1 MDKEI
6 FYTTGELAEIA
17 GITYKSIRIYV
28 EKGLLTPDK
37 ITESGYKLFSR
48 RSVEKSQRILMF
60 KYLDFTLEEIGQMLE
75 YENIQES
82 LGKQLE
88 LIELKITHLNQIKK
102 AVEDMQS
109 LSDEKNW
116 DKMLDI
122 MKLTSQREEVI
133 KQYIKSDN
141 LEKRINIHEYSTS
154 DVNWHDYLLDKC
166 DIKEGMSILDIGCGN
181 GLLWYRERNLL
192 PDNINIYL
200 VDNSKAMLDS
210 AKQIHFSEKDFYTD
224 KNIKFHYHICD
235 ASNINKLSEINS
247 KKFHRIMANHMLY
260 HIDDSDRKLLLGYVN
275 AMLTDDGKFIAST
288 IGKNHMKE
296 IFELAYEY
304 DKNVKAPEWFSRGF
318 ILENGKE
325 QLDDFFSN
333 VTMFYH
339 DNNLLIPDWRVIYD
353 YLCSLP
359 GIEKV
364 MRKNKEAS
372 VKFLKDRVTESKP
385 FFIRRARECLLQKRI
400 LKVEVNDNE

>member
-1 MDKEI
+1 M
-6 FYTTGELAEIA
+6 AEIA

-48 RSVEKSQRILMF
+48 RSVEKLQRILMF

-192 PDNINIYL
+192 PDNINIHL

-224 KNIKFHYHICD
+224 KSIKFHYHICD

-325 QLDDFFSN
+325 QLDVFFSN

-353 YLCSLP
+353 YFCSLP

-364 MRKNKEAS
+364 LRKNKEAC

-385 FFIRRARECLLQKRI
+385 FFIRKSTGVFVAKKNFEG
-400 LKVEVNDNE
+400 

>member
-48 RSVEKSQRILMF
+48 RSVEKLQRILMF

-325 QLDDFFSN
+325 QLDVFFSN

-385 FFIRRARECLLQKRI
+385 FFIRKSTGVFVAKKNFEG
-400 LKVEVNDNE
+400 

>member
-48 RSVEKSQRILMF
+48 RSVEKLQRILMF
-60 KYLDFTLEEIGQMLE
+60 KYLDFNLEEIGQMLE

-82 LGKQLE
+82 LSKQLE

-102 AVEDMQS
+102 AIEDMQS

-210 AKQIHFSEKDFYTD
+210 AKQIYFSEKDFYTD

-325 QLDDFFSN
+325 QLDVFFSN

-385 FFIRRARECLLQKRI
+385 FFIRKSTGVFVAKKNFEG
-400 LKVEVNDNE
+400 

>member
-48 RSVEKSQRILMF
+48 RSVEKLQRILMF

-235 ASNINKLSEINS
+235 ASNINKLLEINS

-325 QLDDFFSN
+325 QLDVFFSN

-385 FFIRRARECLLQKRI
+385 FFIRKSTGVFVAQKK
-400 LKVEVNDNE
+400 L

>member
-48 RSVEKSQRILMF
+48 RSVEKMQRILMF

-141 LEKRINIHEYSTS
+141 LEKRINIYEYSTS

-385 FFIRRARECLLQKRI
+385 FFIRKSTGVFVAKKNFEG
-400 LKVEVNDNE
+400 

>member
-1 MDKEI
+1 M
-6 FYTTGELAEIA
+6 
-17 GITYKSIRIYV
+17 
-28 EKGLLTPDK
+28 
-37 ITESGYKLFSR
+37 
-48 RSVEKSQRILMF
+48 
-60 KYLDFTLEEIGQMLE
+60 
-75 YENIQES
+75 
-82 LGKQLE
+82 
-88 LIELKITHLNQIKK
+88 
-102 AVEDMQS
+102 
-109 LSDEKNW
+109 W
-116 DKMLDI
+116 
-122 MKLTSQREEVI
+122 
-133 KQYIKSDN
+133 
-141 LEKRINIHEYSTS
+141 
-154 DVNWHDYLLDKC
+154 
-166 DIKEGMSILDIGCGN
+166 
-181 GLLWYRERNLL
+181 
-192 PDNINIYL
+192 
-200 VDNSKAMLDS
+200 LDS

-325 QLDDFFSN
+325 QLDVFFSN

-385 FFIRRARECLLQKRI
+385 FFIRKSTGVFVAKKNFEG
-400 LKVEVNDNE
+400 

>member
-48 RSVEKSQRILMF
+48 RSVEKLQRILMF

-325 QLDDFFSN
+325 QLDVFFSN

-359 GIEKV
+359 EIEKV

-385 FFIRRARECLLQKRI
+385 FFISKSTGVFVAQKK
-400 LKVEVNDNE
+400 L

>member
-1 MDKEI
+1 MDKDI
-6 FYTTGELAEIA
+6 FYTTGELADIA

-48 RSVEKSQRILMF
+48 KNVEKLQRILMF

-75 YENIQES
+75 DENIQES

-141 LEKRINIHEYSTS
+141 LEKRIKIHEYSTS
-154 DVNWHDYLLDKC
+154 DVNWHDYLFDKC
-166 DIKEGMSILDIGCGN
+166 DIKEGMNILDIGCGN

-192 PDNINIYL
+192 PDNINIHL

-224 KNIKFHYHICD
+224 KNIKFYYHICD
-235 ASNINKLSEINS
+235 ASNINELSEINS
-247 KKFHRIMANHMLY
+247 KKFHWIMANHMLY
-260 HIDDSDRKLLLGYVN
+260 HIDDSDRKLLLGAVN

-296 IFELAYEY
+296 IFELAHEY

-318 ILENGKE
+318 NLENGKE
-325 QLDDFFSN
+325 QLDEFFSS
-333 VTMFYH
+333 VVMFYH
-339 DNNLLIPDWRVIYD
+339 DNNLLIPGWRAIYD

-359 GIEKV
+359 EIDKV

-372 VKFLKDRVTESKP
+372 VKFLKNRVTESKP
-385 FFIRRARECLLQKRI
+385 FFISKSTGVFVAKKNFEG
-400 LKVEVNDNE
+400 

>member
-48 RSVEKSQRILMF
+48 RSVEKLQRILMF

-224 KNIKFHYHICD
+224 KSIKFHYHICD
-235 ASNINKLSEINS
+235 ASNINELSEINS

-325 QLDDFFSN
+325 QLDVFFSN

-385 FFIRRARECLLQKRI
+385 FFIRKSTGVFVAKKNFEG
-400 LKVEVNDNE
+400 

>member
-48 RSVEKSQRILMF
+48 RSVEKLQRILMF

-235 ASNINKLSEINS
+235 ASNINKLLEINS

-275 AMLTDDGKFIAST
+275 AMLTDAGKFIAST

-325 QLDDFFSN
+325 QLDVFFSN

-385 FFIRRARECLLQKRI
+385 FFIRKSTGVFVAKKNFEG
-400 LKVEVNDNE
+400 

>member
-48 RSVEKSQRILMF
+48 RSVEKMQRILMF

-372 VKFLKDRVTESKP
+372 VKFLRDRVTESKA
-385 FFIRRARECLLQKRI
+385 FFIRKSTGVFVAKKNFEG
-400 LKVEVNDNE
+400 

>member
-6 FYTTGELAEIA
+6 FYTTGELADIA

-48 RSVEKSQRILMF
+48 RSVEKLQRILMF

-88 LIELKITHLNQIKK
+88 FIERKITHLNQIKK

-116 DKMLDI
+116 DKMIDI

-235 ASNINKLSEINS
+235 ASNINELSVINS

-260 HIDDSDRKLLLGYVN
+260 HIDDSNRKLLLGSVN
-275 AMLTDDGKFIAST
+275 VMLTDDGKFIAST

-325 QLDDFFSN
+325 QLDEFFAN

-339 DNNLLIPDWRVIYD
+339 DNNLLTPDWRAIYD

-372 VKFLKDRVTESKP
+372 VKFLKDRVTESNP
-385 FFIRRARECLLQKRI
+385 FFISKSTGVFVAQKK
-400 LKVEVNDNE
+400 L

>member
-48 RSVEKSQRILMF
+48 RSVEKLQRILMF

-122 MKLTSQREEVI
+122 MKLTSQSEEVI

-235 ASNINKLSEINS
+235 ASNINKLLEINS

-325 QLDDFFSN
+325 QLDVFFSN

-385 FFIRRARECLLQKRI
+385 FFIRKSTGVFVAKKNFEG
-400 LKVEVNDNE
+400 

>member
-48 RSVEKSQRILMF
+48 RSVEKLQRILMF

-325 QLDDFFSN
+325 QLDVFFSN

-359 GIEKV
+359 EIEKV

-385 FFIRRARECLLQKRI
+385 FFIRKSTGVFVAKKNFEG
-400 LKVEVNDNE
+400 

>member
-6 FYTTGELAEIA
+6 FYTTGELADIA

-48 RSVEKSQRILMF
+48 KSVEKLQRIFMF

-154 DVNWHDYLLDKC
+154 DVNWHDYLFDKC

-210 AKQIHFSEKDFYTD
+210 AKQTLFSEKDFYTD

-235 ASNINKLSEINS
+235 ASNINELSVINS

-260 HIDDSDRKLLLGYVN
+260 HIDDSDRKLQLGAVN

-325 QLDDFFSN
+325 QLDEFFSD

-339 DNNLLIPDWRVIYD
+339 DNNLLIPDWRAIYD

-372 VKFLKDRVTESKP
+372 VNFLKDRVTESKP
-385 FFIRRARECLLQKRI
+385 FFIRKSTGVFVAQKK
-400 LKVEVNDNE
+400 L

>member
-6 FYTTGELAEIA
+6 FYTTGELADIA
-17 GITYKSIRIYV
+17 GITYKCIRIYV

-48 RSVEKSQRILMF
+48 KSVEKLQRILMF

-75 YENIQES
+75 EENIQVS

-154 DVNWHDYLLDKC
+154 DVNWHNYLFDKC
-166 DIKEGMSILDIGCGN
+166 DIKEGMNILDIGCGN

-192 PDNINIYL
+192 PDNINIHL

-235 ASNINKLSEINS
+235 ASNINELSEINS

-260 HIDDSDRKLLLGYVN
+260 HIDDSNRKLLLGSVN
-275 AMLTDDGKFIAST
+275 VMLTDDGKFIAST

-325 QLDDFFSN
+325 QLDEFFSD

-339 DNNLLIPDWRVIYD
+339 DNNLLIPDWRAIYD

-372 VKFLKDRVTESKP
+372 VNFLKDRVTESKP
-385 FFIRRARECLLQKRI
+385 FFIRKSTGVFVAKKNFEG
-400 LKVEVNDNE
+400 

>member
-6 FYTTGELAEIA
+6 FYTTGELADMA
-17 GITYKSIRIYV
+17 GVTYKSIRIYV
-28 EKGLLTPDK
+28 KKGLLTPDK
-37 ITESGYKLFSR
+37 ITKAGYKLFSR
-48 RSVEKSQRILMF
+48 KSVEKLQRILMF

-75 YENIQES
+75 DENIQES

-166 DIKEGMSILDIGCGN
+166 DIKEGMNILDIGCGN

-192 PDNINIYL
+192 PDNINIHL

-224 KNIKFHYHICD
+224 KNIKFYYHICD
-235 ASNINKLSEINS
+235 ASNINELSEINS

-260 HIDDSDRKLLLGYVN
+260 HIDDSDRKLLLGAVN

-296 IFELAYEY
+296 IFELAHEY

-318 ILENGKE
+318 NLENGKE
-325 QLDDFFSN
+325 QLDEFFSS
-333 VTMFYH
+333 VVMFYH
-339 DNNLLIPDWRVIYD
+339 DNNLLIPDWRAIYD

-359 GIEKV
+359 GIDKV

-372 VKFLKDRVTESKP
+372 VKFLKNRVTESKP
-385 FFIRRARECLLQKRI
+385 FFISKSTGVFVAKKNFEG
-400 LKVEVNDNE
+400 

>member
-6 FYTTGELAEIA
+6 FYTTGELADMA
-17 GITYKSIRIYV
+17 GVTYKSIRIYV
-28 EKGLLTPDK
+28 KKGLLTPDK
-37 ITESGYKLFSR
+37 ITKAGYKLFSR
-48 RSVEKSQRILMF
+48 KSVEKLQRILMF

-75 YENIQES
+75 DENIQES

-166 DIKEGMSILDIGCGN
+166 DIKEGMNILDIGCGN

-192 PDNINIYL
+192 PDNINIHL

-210 AKQIHFSEKDFYTD
+210 AKQIHFSEKVFYTD
-224 KNIKFHYHICD
+224 KNIKFYYHICD
-235 ASNINKLSEINS
+235 ASNINELSEINS

-260 HIDDSDRKLLLGYVN
+260 HIDDSDRKLLLGAVN

-296 IFELAYEY
+296 IFELAHEY

-318 ILENGKE
+318 NLENGKE
-325 QLDDFFSN
+325 QLDEFFSS
-333 VTMFYH
+333 VVMFYH
-339 DNNLLIPDWRVIYD
+339 DNNLLIPDWRAIYD

-359 GIEKV
+359 GIDKV

-372 VKFLKDRVTESKP
+372 VKFLKNRVTESKP
-385 FFIRRARECLLQKRI
+385 FFISKSTGVFVAKKNFEG
-400 LKVEVNDNE
+400 

>member
-48 RSVEKSQRILMF
+48 RSVEKLQRILMF

-166 DIKEGMSILDIGCGN
+166 DIKEGMNILDIGCGN

-192 PDNINIYL
+192 PDNINIHL

-325 QLDDFFSN
+325 QLDVFFSN

-385 FFIRRARECLLQKRI
+385 FFIRKSTGVFVAKKNFEG
-400 LKVEVNDNE
+400 

>member
-1 MDKEI
+1 MDKGI
-6 FYTTGELAEIA
+6 FYTTGELADIA

-48 RSVEKSQRILMF
+48 KSVEKLQRILMF

-75 YENIQES
+75 EENIQKS

-116 DKMLDI
+116 NKMLDI
-122 MKLTSQREEVI
+122 IKLTSQREEVI

-154 DVNWHDYLLDKC
+154 DVNWHDYLFDKC
-166 DIKEGMSILDIGCGN
+166 DIKEGMNILDVGCGN
-181 GLLWYRERNLL
+181 GLLWYRERSLL
-192 PDNINIYL
+192 PENINIYL

-210 AKQIHFSEKDFYTD
+210 AKQIHFSEKDFYAN
-224 KNIKFHYHICD
+224 KRIKFHYHICD
-235 ASNINKLSEINS
+235 ASSINELSDIIS
-247 KKFHRIMANHMLY
+247 KKYHRIMANHMLY
-260 HIDDSDRKLLLGYVN
+260 HIDDSDRKLLLGAVN

-318 ILENGKE
+318 NLENGKE
-325 QLDDFFSN
+325 QLDEFFAN

-339 DNNLLIPDWRVIYD
+339 DNNLLTPDWRAIYD

-372 VKFLKDRVTESKP
+372 VKFLKDRVTESNP
-385 FFIRRARECLLQKRI
+385 FFISKSTGVFVAQKK
-400 LKVEVNDNE
+400 L

>member
-6 FYTTGELAEIA
+6 LYTTGELADIA

-48 RSVEKSQRILMF
+48 KSVEKLQRILMF

-75 YENIQES
+75 DENIQES

-166 DIKEGMSILDIGCGN
+166 DIKEGMNILDIGCGN

-192 PDNINIYL
+192 PDNINIHL

-224 KNIKFHYHICD
+224 KNIKFYYHICD
-235 ASNINKLSEINS
+235 ASNINELSEINS

-260 HIDDSDRKLLLGYVN
+260 HIDDSDRKLLLGAVN

-325 QLDDFFSN
+325 QLDVFFSN

-372 VKFLKDRVTESKP
+372 VKFLKNRVTESKP
-385 FFIRRARECLLQKRI
+385 FFISKSTGVFVAKKNFEG
-400 LKVEVNDNE
+400 